1 MNYKELNLSALD
13 KELQT
18 ITINGHEIPVLPT
31 LSIRERI
38 SFVEFIIE
46 NSIDETTGCFSP
58 VRIEVFFSLA
68 LVRWYAGIT
77 FEEDDDLL
85 DAYDA
90 LEENGVFDSVV
101 AAIGQTEYDF
111 MKDLVNETLGD
122 IARYNNSF
130 AGMMQLASA
139 KADGLDGQ
147 ITEILEKVKNREGME
162 LLGSIKDMVGTD

>member
-18 ITINGHEIPVLPT
+18 ITINEHEVPVLPT

-111 MKDLVNETLGD
+111 MKDLVNETLCD

-130 AGMMQLASA
+130 AGMMQLASV